1 MKTKKNCKVRII
13 VYSILSFAVLTA
25 VVLSDIAAAPEIH
38 ASLEHRF
45 LPPSI
50 RHLFGT
56 DDFGRD
62 VFLRTLQGFKYTFFI
77 ALTAQVFSFLLGGI
91 IGLFAGYYGGL
102 FDEILYYLC
111 NIILSFPMIAAVI
124 FFSAVFGNSVFI
136 LIVLSIVFGMIFN
149 IKVVRSEIMILRH
162 SDFVTGLK
170 ISGASDL
177 FIVTRH
183 LLKPA
188 FMLLLPTFPLILGH
202 IIIGISAYSFL
213 GFGVQPPHPEIGLML
228 KESIR
233 FINYAPWL
241 MVCPGLFQFSV
252 ILIFADLPDAVQNFM
267 QYARDV
273 RRKI

>member
-91 IGLFAGYYGGL
+91 IGLFAGYYSGL

-149 IKVVRSEIMILRH
+149 IKVVRSEIMILKH

-170 ISGASDL
+170 IIGASDL

-252 ILIFADLPDAVQNFM
+252 ILIFADLSEAVQNFM
-267 QYARDV
+267 QYARYI

>member
-13 VYSILSFAVLTA
+13 GYSILSFAVLTA

-91 IGLFAGYYGGL
+91 IGLFAGYYSGL

-149 IKVVRSEIMILRH
+149 IKVVRSEIMILKH

-170 ISGASDL
+170 IIGASDL

-252 ILIFADLPDAVQNFM
+252 ILIFADLSEAVQNFM
-267 QYARDV
+267 QYARYI

>member
-1 MKTKKNCKVRII
+1 
-13 VYSILSFAVLTA
+13 
-25 VVLSDIAAAPEIH
+25 
-38 ASLEHRF
+38 
-45 LPPSI
+45 
-50 RHLFGT
+50 
-56 DDFGRD
+56 
-62 VFLRTLQGFKYTFFI
+62 
-77 ALTAQVFSFLLGGI
+77 
-91 IGLFAGYYGGL
+91 
-102 FDEILYYLC
+102 
-111 NIILSFPMIAAVI
+111 MIAAVI

-149 IKVVRSEIMILRH
+149 IKVVRSEIMILKH

-170 ISGASDL
+170 IIGASDL

-188 FMLLLPTFPLILGH
+188 FMLLLPTVPLILGH

-228 KESIR
+228 KEAIR

-252 ILIFADLPDAVQNFM
+252 ILIFADLSEAVQNFM
-267 QYARDV
+267 QYARDI

>member
-1 MKTKKNCKVRII
+1 M
-13 VYSILSFAVLTA
+13 
-25 VVLSDIAAAPEIH
+25 VLSDIAAAPEIH

-149 IKVVRSEIMILRH
+149 IKVVRSEIMILKH

-170 ISGASDL
+170 IIGASDL

-252 ILIFADLPDAVQNFM
+252 ILIFADLSEAVQNFM
-267 QYARDV
+267 QYARDI